1 MAILQHYYR
10 PETVTEAV
18 ALLQRR
24 DQRLAPLAGGAQLVG
39 ELELRRKQ
47 VDGVVDLSRL
57 GLGYV
62 ETDGVSLR
70 IGATATLSD
79 LAAHPQARA
88 LAEGILSR
96 TARGEGPLNLR
107 NAATVGGLVAAAAY
121 DSELYAALLALDA
134 AVAWHDG
141 ALQQSAPLAALEGA
155 PGLILEIHLPLE
167 AQSSGHARV
176 ARTPADRPIVAAV
189 AVRGPQGTRVALCG
203 VASRPLLSSQ
213 PFDPP
218 GDFKGSAAYRRAMA
232 EVVVTRALTQLAG

>member
-10 PETVTEAV
+10 PETVPEAI

-24 DQRLAPLAGGAQLVG
+24 DQRLAPLAGGSQLVG
-39 ELELRRKQ
+39 DLELRRKQ

-57 GLGYV
+57 GLGYM
-62 ETDGVSLR
+62 EADGVTLR

-88 LAEGILSR
+88 LAAGILPR
-96 TARGEGPLNLR
+96 TVRGEGPLNLR
-107 NAATVGGLVAAAAY
+107 NAATAGGLIAAAAY
-121 DSELYAALLALDA
+121 DSEVYAALLALDA
-134 AVAWHDG
+134 AIVWHDG
-141 ALQQSAPLAALEGA
+141 ALQHSAPLAALDVT
-155 PGLILEIHLPLE
+155 PGLILEAQISLE

-189 AVRGPQGTRVALCG
+189 AVRSPHGTRVALCG
-203 VASRPLLSSQ
+203 VAPRPLLSNL

-218 GDFKGSAAYRRAMA
+218 SDFKGSAAYRRAMA
-232 EVVVTRALTQLAG
+232 EVVVTRALVELAG